1 MDQDDV
7 SKILAEVEP
16 KRKIDVIE
24 PSNKYELELKLI
36 TRKTGNIKIPVQIR
50 IVGQNTLPTTIQFT
64 ANSIGPIMTC
74 KQERLDF
81 NKSDVLKTQ
90 EMKLVLVNQSIIPAD
105 YTMFTNN
112 RESVFFIKEREGTIP
127 EKGQKTIKVICS
139 PDEAMKFNDILTV
152 KVKHG
157 NDLEIPL
164 SCVGI
169 GNTITSDINLSD
181 IRFGDI

>member
-127 EKGQKTIKVICS
+127 EKGQKNYKS
-139 PDEAMKFNDILTV
+139 NLLT
-152 KVKHG
+152 
-157 NDLEIPL
+157 
-164 SCVGI
+164 
-169 GNTITSDINLSD
+169 
-181 IRFGDI
+181 